1 LQFLEVTAF
10 YGVYLSLIVYLQDVF
25 HGHSASNVAAVN
37 YWVGVS
43 YHMPVLGAGVADSW
57 WGKYKTLLA
66 ALSVSVVVSDP
77 LNCTH

>member
-1 LQFLEVTAF
+1 
-10 YGVYLSLIVYLQDVF
+10 VYLQDVF

-43 YHMPVLGAGVADSW
+43 YHMPVLGAAVADSW

-77 LNCTH
+77 LNCTL

>member
-1 LQFLEVTAF
+1 MNSRTVDRTELPIFSVPGLQFLEVTAF

-43 YHMPVLGAGVADSW
+43 YHMPVLGAAVADSW
-57 WGKYKTLLA
+57 
-66 ALSVSVVVSDP
+66 
-77 LNCTH
+77 